1 MKTDLNQTNRKSTE
15 RRPVVLAALLVGAL
29 GGLGGGGCAT
39 TQTGGGALTQDTFEA
54 RKKLTRE
61 LIARGDAATAF
72 AYADGLQREHP
83 ADAEVLVLRGV
94 IYRDKGLGAEAEAD
108 LREAIRLDGTL
119 AEAHAALAITYDLG
133 RRFDQA
139 EAEHRRAAEL
149 APRNARYLNNLG
161 FSLFLRGK
169 LPEAIT
175 FLGRAARLDP
185 TNRRVRSNL
194 GFAYAGTGDLRRAAR
209 EFEMGGSAAQAK
221 NNLGFAYERRGDLPR
236 ADDLY
241 REAARLDPASTRAR
255 ANLAHTSLAL
265 GRELPSDLP
274 AGPAG
279 ANVSETP
286 PGIDR
291 RIETSLPF
299 PSRKEIAP

>member
-1 MKTDLNQTNRKSTE
+1 
-15 RRPVVLAALLVGAL
+15 V
-29 GGLGGGGCAT
+29 
-39 TQTGGGALTQDTFEA
+39 
-54 RKKLTRE
+54 TR
-61 LIARGDAATAF
+61 AS
-72 AYADGLQREHP
+72 
-83 ADAEVLVLRGV
+83 
-94 IYRDKGLGAEAEAD
+94 
-108 LREAIRLDGTL
+108 
-119 AEAHAALAITYDLG
+119 ALAIAYDLG
-133 RRFDQA
+133 RQFEQS
-139 EAEHRRAAEL
+139 EPEHRRAVEL

-169 LPEAIT
+169 LSDAIT

-194 GFAYAGTGDLRRAAR
+194 GFAYAGTGDLRHAAHD
-209 EFEMGGSAAQAK
+209 FEMGGTAAQAR

-255 ANLAHTSLAL
+255 ANLAHTSVAL
-265 GRELPSDLP
+265 GRELPSDAP
-274 AGPAG
+274 SGPTG
-279 ANVSETP
+279 SGVSESPT
-286 PGIDR
+286 GIDR

>member
-1 MKTDLNQTNRKSTE
+1 MMTMQTNMTNRKVTE
-15 RRPVVLAALLVGAL
+15 RSAARLAALLGAL
-29 GGLGGGGCAT
+29 GALGLGGCAT
-39 TQTGGGALTQDTFEA
+39 TQGGELTQDTFAA

-61 LIARGDAATAF
+61 LIARGDPATAF

-83 ADAEVLVLRGV
+83 GDAEVLVLRGV

-108 LREAIRLDGTL
+108 LREAIRLDDKL
-119 AEAHAALAITYDLG
+119 AEAHAALAIAYDLG
-133 RRFDQA
+133 RQFEQS
-139 EAEHRRAAEL
+139 EPEHRRAVEL

-169 LPEAIT
+169 LSDAIT

-194 GFAYAGTGDLRRAAR
+194 GFAYAGTGDLRHAAH
-209 EFEMGGSAAQAK
+209 EFEMGGTAAQAR

-255 ANLAHTSLAL
+255 ANLAHTSVAL
-265 GRELPSDLP
+265 GRELPSDAP
-274 AGPAG
+274 SGPTG
-279 ANVSETP
+279 SGVSESPT
-286 PGIDR
+286 GIDR